1 MKNILLLT
9 CVLLFITGCNVET
22 GSSEKSSD
30 PVNAMNES
38 GEPSGPHTSAEW
50 QIWAYSTAG
59 PAYIAK
65 GATVYDGPPAMGGK
79 LLRQGTNGWTCLP
92 ANPRGM
98 SDPDNGWKDAHEA
111 MPLCGDQEVF
121 KWITAYFAGTI
132 PEMDKDGYAWML
144 HGDMGEDNTKAGVLN
159 KEDAA
164 PGHWIESGP
173 HLMRMP
179 KDPSTLE
186 GMTTDF
192 NSGAPY
198 VMFSGTPYAHVMYPV
213 QDYYKHQA
221 QE

>member
-30 PVNAMNES
+30 PVNTMNES

-50 QIWAYSTAG
+50 QIWAYSTAA
-59 PAYIAK
+59 PSYIAK
-65 GATVYDGPPAMGGK
+65 DATVLNEKMEV
-79 LLRQGTNGWTCLP
+79 LREGTNGWTCLP
-92 ANPRGM
+92 VNPRGM
-98 SDPDNGWKDAHEA
+98 SDQENGWKDAHEA
-111 MPLCGDQEVF
+111 MPLCGDAEVF
-121 KWITAYFAGTI
+121 KWISAYLSDEI
-132 PEMDKDGYAWML
+132 PDMDYDGYAWML
-144 HGDMGEDNTKAGVLN
+144 HGDMGEDNSTPKVISKDDA
-159 KEDAA
+159 KE
-164 PGHWIESGP
+164 GHWIESGP

-179 KDPSTLE
+179 KDPSSLD